1 LRTLNPKL
9 YVLQKNIYR
18 HIDFLPVYN
27 YFKIIEGEFQ
37 YIVNTTNYDFEPT
50 YKMIEACERI
60 NEQVEKALKQ
70 DGTKKKDIIHRCL
83 RIEEQRQILK
93 TCLIILAV
101 KHDDDIANIVK
112 SYGYKYSKETAE
124 QDLMKLKGELHNLE
138 QKIIELSKDI
148 EQKGEN
154 ISVFDAMSYL
164 HKVYSVA
171 YDPHKTSVS
180 QFFSL
185 MEHGKRND

>member
-1 LRTLNPKL
+1 MRTLNPKL

-60 NEQVEKALKQ
+60 NEQVEKILKQ

-93 TCLIILAV
+93 NCLILLAV

-112 SYGYKYSKETAE
+112 SYGYRYSKETAE

-138 QKIIELSKDI
+138 SKIQELSKEI
-148 EQKGEN
+148 EVKGEN
-154 ISVFDAMSYL
+154 ISIFDAMSYL
-164 HKVYSVA
+164 HKIYGIN
-171 YDPHKTSVS
+171 YNPHEMSVS

>member
-1 LRTLNPKL
+1 MRRLNLKL

-37 YIVNTTNYDFEPT
+37 YVVKSENYDFEPT
-50 YKMIEACERI
+50 IEMIEACERI
-60 NEQVEKALKQ
+60 NEQVEKILKQ

-93 TCLIILAV
+93 TCLILLAV

-112 SYGYKYSKETAE
+112 SYGYRYSKETAE
-124 QDLMKLKGELHNLE
+124 KDLMKLKGELHNLE
-138 QKIIELSKDI
+138 SKIKELSKEI
-148 EQKGEN
+148 EVKGEN
-154 ISVFDAMSYL
+154 ISIFDAMSYL
-164 HKVYSVA
+164 HKIYSIS
-171 YDPHKTSVS
+171 YDPHTMSVS

>member
-1 LRTLNPKL
+1 L

-37 YIVNTTNYDFEPT
+37 YVVKSENYDFEPT
-50 YKMIEACERI
+50 IEMIEACERI
-60 NEQVEKALKQ
+60 NEQVEKILKQ

-93 TCLIILAV
+93 ACLILLAV

-112 SYGYKYSKETAE
+112 SYGYRYSKETAE

-138 QKIIELSKDI
+138 SKIQELSKEI
-148 EQKGEN
+148 EVKGEN
-154 ISVFDAMSYL
+154 ISIFDAMSYL
-164 HKVYSVA
+164 HKIYGIG
-171 YDPHKTSVS
+171 YNPHEMSVS

>member
-1 LRTLNPKL
+1 MRGLNPKL
-9 YVLQKNIYR
+9 SGLQKNIYR

-27 YFKIIEGEFQ
+27 YFKIIDGEFQ
-37 YIVNTTNYDFEPT
+37 YVVKSENYDFEPT
-50 YKMIEACERI
+50 IEMIEACERI
-60 NEQVEKALKQ
+60 NEQVEKILKQ

-93 TCLIILAV
+93 TCLILLAV

-112 SYGYKYSKETAE
+112 SYGYRYSKETAE
-124 QDLMKLKGELHNLE
+124 KDLMKLKGELHNLE
-138 QKIIELSKDI
+138 SKIKELSKEI
-148 EQKGEN
+148 EVKGEN
-154 ISVFDAMSYL
+154 ISIFDAMSYL
-164 HKVYSVA
+164 HKIYGIG
-171 YDPHKTSVS
+171 YNPHEMSVS